1 MADDKFKAS
10 QDEVKKLKARPSN
23 EELLDLYALYK
34 QGTEGN
40 VKGDRPGMF
49 NLKERAK
56 YDFWATKKD
65 MKSDDAQTKYV
76 KLVDTLIKKYG
87 KT

>member
-1 MADDKFKAS
+1 MATDKFKAS
-10 QDEVKKLKARPSN
+10 QDEVKKLKARPTN

-34 QGTEGN
+34 QGMEGN

-56 YDFWATKKD
+56 YDCWATKKD
-65 MKSDDAQTKYV
+65 MKSEDAQTKYV
-76 KLVDTLIKKYG
+76 QLVETLIKKYG
-87 KT
+87 KS